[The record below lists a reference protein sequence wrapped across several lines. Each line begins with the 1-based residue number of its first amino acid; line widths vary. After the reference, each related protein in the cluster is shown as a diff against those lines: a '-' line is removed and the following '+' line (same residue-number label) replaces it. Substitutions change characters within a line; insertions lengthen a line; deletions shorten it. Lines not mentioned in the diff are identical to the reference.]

1 MSQFG
6 APASYTVAVASSDI
20 PNAWL
25 PDARPR
31 VASGGSHR
39 ILSIATQNGTVA
51 SGQSL
56 QFQLPAG
63 MGAGFLV
70 GGSAYIRMTVNVTQT
85 NAGNPAYSWYFK
97 QTGCASSIIQR
108 MTAIL
113 SGAQLETIQQYNKI
127 YNSLLQHGTNGNYV
141 ANDSHLAESTY
152 PGSEADFNGVASY
165 TVSIP
170 VGLGIFNAK
179 QHIPLFLLSSAM
191 LQCDLASVLEA
202 LVSGTA
208 NAITDFTVS
217 NAVLIA
223 EQICPDS
230 AYEMG
235 MKQMLASRVYQMSFD
250 TWYNNKYAQATSI
263 TAPLGLNSSS
273 VRGIFWQSIPFVGSQ
288 RSHAPTSGGQT
299 TAQLTLDGALVS
311 NSQLA
316 DPTEQYLEMNRAL
329 GNIFDITRTSVGPA
343 AVPIN
348 GAVIQAQMTL
358 APLTRTNYAAGAYLG
373 GLSCQRSAESG
384 FGFVGTPV
392 NQAVLSWSG
401 AASTGDFY
409 VYCALQQVLTIDQNG
424 TCNLIR

>member
-1 MSQFG
+1 
-6 APASYTVAVASSDI
+6 
-20 PNAWL
+20 
-25 PDARPR
+25 
-31 VASGGSHR
+31 
-39 ILSIATQNGTVA
+39 
-51 SGQSL
+51 
-56 QFQLPAG
+56 
-63 MGAGFLV
+63 
-70 GGSAYIRMTVNVTQT
+70 
-85 NAGNPAYSWYFK
+85 
-97 QTGCASSIIQR
+97 

-152 PGSEADFNGVASY
+152 PGSEADFNGVGSY

-208 NAITDFTVS
+208 NAITDYTVS

-230 AYEMG
+230 QYEMG

-250 TWYNNKYAQATSI
+250 TWYNNKYAQQASI
-263 TAPLGLNSSS
+263 TVPLGLNSSS
-273 VRGIFWQSIPFVGSQ
+273 IRGIFWNSVPFTGAQ

-299 TAQLTLDGALVS
+299 VAQLTLDGALVS

-329 GNIFDITRTSVGPA
+329 GNIFDITRTV
-343 AVPIN
+343 
-348 GAVIQAQMTL
+348 
-358 APLTRTNYAAGAYLG
+358 RKRR
-373 GLSCQRSAESG
+373 LSCHR
-384 FGFVGTPV
+384 
-392 NQAVLSWSG
+392 
-401 AASTGDFY
+401 
-409 VYCALQQVLTIDQNG
+409 C
-424 TCNLIR
+424 